1 MADVLFFFETKL
13 ENPVKAFF
21 EPLKN
26 VAMSKTC
33 MAPFFNRP
41 RLQNLETSYIQWDVF
56 VWRPAVFNVL
66 SMLKVGTDAWN
77 ELVLVTW
84 IYGKFVA
91 WNTPPSK
98 NSAKLTL
105 APGSWLPKRTG
116 YAWAGLIA
124 ESSWATRLAV
134 PKLKLT
140 GWCHGT
146 GVLKIIHIEGRS
158 RPPQGKGV
166 SKRKSVRR
174 VKNDYEVFSDRK
186 IMVVFSGKA
195 GGNWGGLF
203 WSLTPHERH
212 CFGLPDSDR
221 KKTAAASTKKWFPCE
236 VFFPQQISAVS
247 KVRNEKCY

>member
-1 MADVLFFFETKL
+1 MLLCQKHAWRHFSTVLGYKNLKHPTSNGMFLFEDLQFSMCCQCWKL
-13 ENPVKAFF
+13 AQMHGTNWFLWHESMVS
-21 EPLKN
+21 L
-26 VAMSKTC
+26 
-33 MAPFFNRP
+33 
-41 RLQNLETSYIQWDVF
+41 LLEI
-56 VWRPAVFNVL
+56 P
-66 SMLKVGTDAWN
+66 
-77 ELVLVTW
+77 
-84 IYGKFVA
+84 
-91 WNTPPSK
+91 PPSK
-98 NSAKLTL
+98 NSAKLIL